1 MLKTIR
7 YYWSSVKSIAAIMF
21 SETFPEEIQRL
32 AGEFLKSRIFVT
44 IGVVGE
50 VCSDICGT
58 LYLIKTGS
66 RGL

>member
-1 MLKTIR
+1 MR
-7 YYWSSVKSIAAIMF
+7 PQHRAIMF

-58 LYLIKTGS
+58 LYLIITGS